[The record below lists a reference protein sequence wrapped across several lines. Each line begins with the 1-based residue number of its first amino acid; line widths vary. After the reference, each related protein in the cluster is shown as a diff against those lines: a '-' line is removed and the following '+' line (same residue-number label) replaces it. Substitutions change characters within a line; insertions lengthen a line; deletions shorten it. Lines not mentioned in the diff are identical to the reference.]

1 MLRKETVPRDSR
13 PNRLRKRGSMVKVYL
28 RGEIANL
35 LPEEVG
41 LNVEGLKVEGKIR
54 NLVFTGI
61 LRFQGKIWY
70 DNP

>member
-1 MLRKETVPRDSR
+1 VPRDSR
-13 PNRLRKRGSMVKVYL
+13 PGRLRKRGSMAKVYL
-28 RGEIANL
+28 REKIANL
-35 LPEEVG
+35 LREEVG

-54 NLVFTGI
+54 TLVFTGI

>member
-1 MLRKETVPRDSR
+1 MA
-13 PNRLRKRGSMVKVYL
+13 KVYL
-28 RGEIANL
+28 REKIANL
-35 LPEEVG
+35 LREEVG

-54 NLVFTGI
+54 TLVFTGI